1 MLPHSYLGYLHLLS
15 SLDQSNRAR
24 FYVVFQARLFIVPK
38 RWIGFGLRLARGAA
52 RCHSDRHSH
61 PPSPG
66 QSVFTR
72 PPTDCLA
79 IVYPGRALYPSGD
92 GETQCLKV
100 RSMNLQACLYVLP
113 SRWARLLP
121 TARLDEH
128 RLTENTISSVCAFGE
143 QRKHL
148 AHSFYPSKLPSLSS
162 GDEG

>member
-1 MLPHSYLGYLHLLS
+1 MRRHHLPARHPKLMRFPSFRWIILPS
-15 SLDQSNRAR
+15 SLVYRSKEVDRTLTATYEGCSA
-24 FYVVFQARLFIVPK
+24 
-38 RWIGFGLRLARGAA
+38 
-52 RCHSDRHSH
+52 CHCDRHSH

-66 QSVFTR
+66 QSIFTR